1 MTVILTVDDS
11 RAVRN
16 IVGKQLKALGFEV
29 LEAQDGNQALDQLQS
44 TRVDVVLLDVNMPEL
59 DGPAMLRKLR
69 ERGDQTPVIMLTS
82 ESERTIVMDAMALGI
97 SDYILK
103 PFKPEELRE
112 KVLTVLQAA
121 GE

>member
-16 IVGKQLKALGFEV
+16 IIGKQLKALGYEV

-44 TRVDVVLLDVNMPEL
+44 AHVDAVLLDVNMPEL
-59 DGPAMLRKLR
+59 DGPAMLKKLR

-112 KVLTVLQAA
+112 KVLSVLQAA
-121 GE
+121 GG

>member
-1 MTVILTVDDS
+1 MPVILTVDDS

-16 IVGKQLKALGFEV
+16 IIGKQLKALGYEV
-29 LEAQDGNQALDQLQS
+29 LEAENGERGLDQLQS
-44 TRVDVVLLDVNMPEL
+44 AHVDLVLLDVNMPEL

-103 PFKPEELRE
+103 PFKPEELRD
-112 KVLTVLQAA
+112 KVVAVLQAA
-121 GE
+121 GA

>member
-16 IVGKQLKALGFEV
+16 IVGKQLKALGYEV

-44 TRVDVVLLDVNMPEL
+44 TRVDVILLDVNMPEL
-59 DGPAMLRKLR
+59 DGPGMLRKLR

-112 KVLTVLQAA
+112 KVVSVLQAA